1 MRMAVVKKSHA
12 KVNTKSTMLIM
23 IFCTCKKFKYRFDSL
38 HVKQNLISE
47 IKHLLYELSEDL
59 HQDIRLENRKYFENP
74 NNEWRHLAPI
84 TPTRDKMLAIVA
96 KWNNRYHI
104 FSFLSH
110 FAWLLYPNIL
120 FSWKDWIQGT
130 PQGSA
135 IRT

>member
-1 MRMAVVKKSHA
+1 MRMAVVKNSHA

-74 NNEWRHLAPI
+74 NNERRHLAPI

-96 KWNNRYHI
+96 K
-104 FSFLSH
+104 
-110 FAWLLYPNIL
+110 
-120 FSWKDWIQGT
+120 
-130 PQGSA
+130 
-135 IRT
+135 

>member
-130 PQGSA
+130 PQGSV

>member
-47 IKHLLYELSEDL
+47 IKHLLYELFQDL

-74 NNEWRHLAPI
+74 NNEWRHLVPI

-96 KWNNRYHI
+96 K
-104 FSFLSH
+104 
-110 FAWLLYPNIL
+110 
-120 FSWKDWIQGT
+120 
-130 PQGSA
+130 
-135 IRT
+135 

>member
-110 FAWLLYPNIL
+110 FAWLLYPNTL

-130 PQGSA
+130 PQGSV

>member
-1 MRMAVVKKSHA
+1 MAVVKKSHA

-130 PQGSA
+130 PQGSV

>member
-1 MRMAVVKKSHA
+1 MNENGSSKKKSHA

-23 IFCTCKKFKYRFDSL
+23 IFCTCTKYKFDSSY
-38 HVKQNLISE
+38 VKQNLISE
-47 IKHLLYELSEDL
+47 IKHLVYELSEEL
-59 HQDIRLENRKYFENP
+59 HQDIRLENRKCFENL

-84 TPTRDKMLAIVA
+84 IPSRDKTLAIVA
-96 KWNNRYHI
+96 KRNNRYHN

-130 PQGSA
+130 PQGSV
-135 IRT
+135 IRA

>member
-12 KVNTKSTMLIM
+12 KVNAKSTMLIM
-23 IFCTCKKFKYRFDSL
+23 IFCTCTKFKYRFVSL
-38 HVKQNLISE
+38 YVKQNLISE
-47 IKHLLYELSEDL
+47 IKHLVYELSEEL
-59 HQDIRLENRKYFENP
+59 HQDIILENRKCFENL
-74 NNEWRHLAPI
+74 NNEWRHLTPI
-84 TPTRDKMLAIVA
+84 TPSRDKTLAIVA
-96 KWNNRYHI
+96 KRNNRYHI

-130 PQGSA
+130 PQGSV